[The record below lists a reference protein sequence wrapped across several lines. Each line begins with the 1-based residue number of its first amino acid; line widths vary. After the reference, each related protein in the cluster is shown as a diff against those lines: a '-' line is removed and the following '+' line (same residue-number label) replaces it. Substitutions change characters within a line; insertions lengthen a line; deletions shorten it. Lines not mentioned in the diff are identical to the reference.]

1 MLDNS
6 SFSFLQHHLHLS
18 EVSSTNDVAKQLAE
32 ENLVKQGYVITA
44 DYQNTGRGQAG
55 SGWESERG
63 KNIICSLVL
72 NSNIP
77 IEFQLYLNISM
88 CLAVYDFVK
97 QYCSNAD
104 VQIKWPNDVYIN
116 DKKVAGIL
124 IENSVQGTVIK
135 QSIVGIGVN
144 INQTGFDSHKATS
157 LSAITGLTYKLE
169 ECISGLLH
177 HLEHRY
183 HQLLAGAHADL
194 WHQYHEFF
202 YRKNKK
208 TQFNADAVDFEG
220 IPKGIDEAGR
230 LVVLIK
236 NEVKTFNVK
245 EIAWV

>member
-32 ENLVKQGYVITA
+32 ENLVKQGYVITT
-44 DYQNTGRGQAG
+44 DYQNMGRGQGA

-72 NSNIP
+72 NSNLSID
-77 IEFQLYLNISM
+77 FQLYLNIAM

-97 QYCSNAD
+97 EYCPSSE
-104 VQIKWPNDVYIN
+104 VQIKWPNDIYIK
-116 DKKVAGIL
+116 DKKIAGIL
-124 IENSVQGTVIK
+124 IENSVQGAVIK

-144 INQTGFDSHKATS
+144 INQTEFGSAKAS
-157 LSAITGLTYKLE
+157 SISAVTGLTYTLQD
-169 ECISGLLH
+169 CIGVLLH
-177 HLEHRY
+177 HLEYRY

-208 TQFNADAVDFEG
+208 TQFNADQICFEG
-220 IPKGIDEAGR
+220 VPKGIDEAGR
-230 LVVLIK
+230 LVVMVE
-236 NEVKTFNVK
+236 NEMKTFNVK